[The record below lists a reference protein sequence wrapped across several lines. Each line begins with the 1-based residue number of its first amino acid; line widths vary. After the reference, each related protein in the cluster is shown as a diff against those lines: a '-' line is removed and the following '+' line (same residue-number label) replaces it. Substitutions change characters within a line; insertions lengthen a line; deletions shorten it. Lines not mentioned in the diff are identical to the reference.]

1 MALNQ
6 ELTRPAMID
15 FKNASFFKL
24 EENSDYGDMVS
35 GLLADG
41 ETVIRSYKGV
51 RDGVVFTDKRIIAVN
66 VQGATGKKKDF
77 TSLPYSKIIV
87 YSIETEAAFDL
98 DVELELHFS
107 GLGTVKFQFTGP
119 TDIVEISNLISRYV
133 S

>member
-6 ELTRPAMID
+6 ELKRPAMID

-24 EENSDYGDMVS
+24 EENPDYGNMVS
-35 GLLADG
+35 TLLADG
-41 ETVIRSYKGV
+41 ESIIRAYKGV

-107 GLGTVKFQFTGP
+107 GLGKVKFQFTGP
-119 TDIVEISNLISRYV
+119 TNIVEISKLISRYV
-133 S
+133 F